1 MDFVREKPGDE
12 EWERLHQMKIPLLLN
27 YSQCQILQG
36 HFYQAIEH
44 CTTVLEKDPGMSLDL
59 SNITNHLFVQH
70 MYSTMKDMLHHIL
83 K

>member
-1 MDFVREKPGDE
+1 MDFTREKPGDE

-36 HFYQAIEH
+36 HYYQAIEH
-44 CTTVLEKDPGMSLDL
+44 CTTVLDKEPGMSLVF
-59 SNITNHLFVQH
+59 SNFTNQVFVQH
-70 MYSTMKDMLHHIL
+70 MYHERHVVSFFL